1 MSDFPNAQD
10 REQMQ
15 RLGMDTTR
23 IEKDLQQLSNGH
35 PGLNLERPCTIGDG
49 IVCLQNNEIDTFAK
63 IGEEAGLGGR
73 LAKFVPASGAAS
85 RMFEPLRSLSNIA
98 ETLPK
103 LAFFEEWA
111 HITGLRKASLLE
123 IHSAVSQLLSKK
135 SMDYGRLP
143 KGLLPFH
150 QYGAYVRTPI
160 EEHLVEAIRYTLDR
174 NSEGRVHFTLPSARK
189 QQLAVRKHV
198 DTVLPR
204 YLSTGCSLDVSY
216 SIQEIRTDAPAIL
229 ADKAEPVRDHAGQLL
244 FWPSGHGALL
254 SNLDKLQGDIIFI
267 KNIDNVIRDEF
278 PKDLKPDLHRF
289 RKALC
294 GYLVA
299 IQKDTF
305 SHLEAIKYFSA
316 NDEVIRSAFDF
327 LQNRLSIELCPRVW
341 ALPTE
346 EKILF
351 VEKILNR
358 PIRVCGVVRNE
369 GEPGGG
375 PFWVKDRNSAASL
388 QIVESAQV
396 NSDAVQQDLWRRS
409 THFNPVDI
417 VCGVR
422 NFEGKNFSLNEFVNE
437 HTGFITKKTWDGV
450 TPVKVLERP
459 GLWNG
464 SMWYWNTV
472 FLEVPAHTFNPV
484 KTVLDL
490 ARAAH
495 MND

>member
-10 REQMQ
+10 RAQIQ
-15 RLGMDTTR
+15 RLGMDTTQ
-23 IEKDLQQLSNGH
+23 IERDLQHLCDGY
-35 PGLNLERPCTIGDG
+35 PGLDLERPCTIGDG
-49 IVCLQNNEIDTFAK
+49 IVRLANNEIDSFAK
-63 IGEEAGLGGR
+63 IGEKAGFEGR

-111 HITGLRKASLLE
+111 HLTGVNKATLLT
-123 IHSAVSQLLSKK
+123 IHSAVNQLLSKE

-160 EEHLVEAIRYTLDR
+160 EEHIVEAVRYTVDR
-174 NSEGRVHFTLPSARK
+174 NSVGHVHFTLPSAKK
-189 QQLAVRKHV
+189 QRLAVMKHV
-198 DTVLPR
+198 DTVLHR
-204 YLSTGCSLDVSY
+204 YVKTGCILDVSY
-216 SIQEIRTDAPAIL
+216 SIQEIRTNTLAIF
-229 ADKAEPVRDHAGQLL
+229 AEKDEPVRDTAGQLL

-254 SNLDKLQGDIIFI
+254 PNLDTLQGDIVFI

-278 PKDLKPDLHRF
+278 PKDPSPDPHRF

-294 GYLVA
+294 GYLVT
-299 IQKDTF
+299 IQKNTF
-305 SHLEAIKYFSA
+305 AHLEAIKRPSA

-327 LQNRLSIELCPRVW
+327 LRNKLFIEICPRVRQ
-341 ALPTE
+341 LPVH

-351 VEKILNR
+351 LEKILDR
-358 PIRVCGVVRNE
+358 PIRVCGVVKNE

-375 PFWVKDRNSAASL
+375 PFWVMDRNRTTSL

-396 NSDAVQQDLWRRS
+396 NPDTTQQNLWRRS

-422 NFEGKNFSLNEFVNE
+422 NFEGKNFPLKEFVNE
-437 HTGFITKKTWDGV
+437 HTGFIAKKIWDGG
-450 TPVKVLERP
+450 TAVKVLERP

-472 FLEVPAHTFNPV
+472 FLEIPAHTFNPV

-490 ARAAH
+490 ARPAH
-495 MND
+495 SNG